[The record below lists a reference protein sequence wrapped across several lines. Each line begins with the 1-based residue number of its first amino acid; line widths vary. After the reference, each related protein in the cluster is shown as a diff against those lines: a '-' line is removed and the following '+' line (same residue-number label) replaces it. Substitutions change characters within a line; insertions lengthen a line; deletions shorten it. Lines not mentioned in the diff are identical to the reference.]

1 MNKLTRMIKLKTIKK
16 IGSKKAIS
24 KINQTNN
31 IPTNAR
37 KSQIHYTSPT

>member
-1 MNKLTRMIKLKTIKK
+1 DRF
-16 IGSKKAIS
+16 KKAIS

-37 KSQIHYTSPT
+37 KS

>member
-1 MNKLTRMIKLKTIKK
+1 DRF
-16 IGSKKAIS
+16 KKAIS

-37 KSQIHYTSPT
+37 K